1 VQSNRVRDFV
11 IRELVTV
18 EQTTPIAEIA
28 RQMSNQR
35 VGSAIVVEDGTLVG
49 ILTERDIV
57 RVVAEGADPEKTPAA
72 DYMSRQ
78 VATIQ
83 ADEVMAEAA
92 RVMIAE
98 QIRHLPVVEN
108 EQLLGVLSIRNIVQ
122 WSVRQAQ
129 DEGRHLPQLM
139 DLV

>member
-1 VQSNRVRDFV
+1 MQSNRVRDFV